1 MKFLNRSLIIALLFL
16 ASGIGITFASE
27 TATSTIDLLLDANP
41 NDLNSS
47 DNQPL
52 TLLVGPQG
60 PEGPAGPAGAP
71 GDKGDKGDPG
81 ESVVGAALNIG
92 DANCPTGGVR
102 LTIGASNVY
111 VCNGRDGNNGRDGI
125 NGVNGA
131 QGPAGPAGAN
141 GTNGAQGPAGPAGP
155 AGANGTGGGGGGTG
169 TGYGAGT
176 LVAGV
181 CDDAVDVQL
190 KHSFAGGKFSMNQI
204 LMTGIKDA
212 CAGTTLKVY
221 FNIRTGTLYGDGA
234 GTSYVANDEIV
245 CQRAVSVAN
254 WTGATVDARQMTIEG
269 TTTCTNSTTN
279 TTLVLNTISSRD
291 LATNVGFELG

>member
-1 MKFLNRSLIIALLFL
+1 MKFFNRSLVIVLLFL
-16 ASGIGITFASE
+16 GTGIGITFAADSNQ
-27 TATSTIDLLLDANP
+27 STIDLILDSNP
-41 NDLNSS
+41 DDPSSS
-47 DNQPL
+47 DNLPL
-52 TLLVGPQG
+52 TLIVGPPGPQG
-60 PEGPAGPAGAP
+60 PAGPTGAT
-71 GDKGDKGDPG
+71 GDKGDKGEPG
-81 ESVVGAALNIG
+81 ESVVGAALNVG

-102 LTIGASNVY
+102 LTIGTNNVY
-111 VCNGRDGNNGRDGI
+111 VCNGRDGAA
-125 NGVNGA
+125 GA
-131 QGPAGPAGAN
+131 TGPAGADGLPGAPGAN
-141 GTNGAQGPAGPAGP
+141 GLNGAAGPAGPAGP
-155 AGANGTGGGGGGTG
+155 AGAAGANGTGGGGTG

-221 FNIRTGTLYGDGA
+221 FNIRIGTLYGDGA

-279 TTLVLNTISSRD
+279 TNLVLNTISSRD
-291 LATNVGFELG
+291 LAINVGFELG